1 MKIELFTNFSHE
13 LRTPLTLITGPAE
26 DILQDETLPHKFLFP
41 MKQIYKNSNR
51 LLLLV
56 NQLMDF
62 RKLEYGAM
70 TLKLSRVNI
79 GTFLTSQI
87 DSFSD
92 LLHKKEL
99 TIGYDNDYYGDNL
112 WMDTDLMEKD
122 YFQSVIECCET
133 LSQRHADKSS
143 FSGESWQCCDF
154 GEKIVGKGISEENL
168 SKIFDP
174 FFQVEQGSKSDLF
187 GSGIGLNMVQYVVRG
202 CKGKISVESTP
213 DMEPSFWWN

>member
-1 MKIELFTNFSHE
+1 
-13 LRTPLTLITGPAE
+13 
-26 DILQDETLPHKFLFP
+26 
-41 MKQIYKNSNR
+41 
-51 LLLLV
+51 
-56 NQLMDF
+56 
-62 RKLEYGAM
+62 M

-112 WMDTDLMEKD
+112 WMDTDLMEKVI
-122 YFQSVIECCET
+122 FNLLSNAVKHSPKGTQIKVRSVEKAGSVVISVKDC
-133 LSQRHADKSS
+133 
-143 FSGESWQCCDF
+143 GE
-154 GEKIVGKGISEENL
+154 GISEENL

-187 GSGIGLNMVQYVVRG
+187 GSGIGLNMVQYVVRLH
-202 CKGKISVESTP
+202 KGKISVESTP
-213 DMEPSFWWN
+213 GHGAEFLVELNLGKECFAGANVEFVENREDTYLEKVRRACM